1 VSRPAHAPED
11 GLGPAG
17 GPQSEDGPLGPLDPE
32 LRLEHA
38 LDLAYRHLGRRDR
51 TVVEVRRHLTAR
63 GVDEAT
69 ASRAVGELERQGY
82 LDDTRYARRFTEDRR
97 ALDDWGAERIERSLL
112 SVGVEPELIAGAL
125 ATRGQAGE
133 VEAAVELLRRRLP
146 APPRDDRERNRALGL
161 LARRGYELELAHD
174 AIRRYERG

>member
-1 VSRPAHAPED
+1 VSARAPLPD
-11 GLGPAG
+11 P
-17 GPQSEDGPLGPLDPE
+17 GPLGELDPE

-38 LDLAYRHLGRRDR
+38 LDLAYRHLARRDR
-51 TVVEVRRHLTAR
+51 TVVEVRRNLAAR

-69 ASRAVGELERQGY
+69 VARAVAELERQGY
-82 LDDTRYARRFTEDRR
+82 VDDGRYARRFTEDRR

-112 SVGVEPELIAGAL
+112 SAGVEPELIADAL
-125 ATRGQAGE
+125 ATRSPVGE

-146 APPRDDRERNRALGL
+146 APPRDDRERHRALGL

-174 AIRRYERG
+174 AIRRYERSAGQT